1 MAHNSLRRAIVDY
14 LSGTPKDYGTGLLQR
29 ALDALGGLVE
39 NNRPG
44 LPLQIIPRP
53 FTPAEINALDSYKG
67 EFSDQF
73 GTPGCPPVDAVS
85 TKETGADCTRSY
97 ASDEQADRE
106 TIELINRRRLHG
118 FTELD
123 RLHADD
129 DVPEL
134 RYDYLHREPT
144 EDDDA

>member
-29 ALDALGGLVE
+29 ALDALGGPVAA
-39 NNRPG
+39 
-44 LPLQIIPRP
+44 QVIPDRVTITTRP
-53 FTPAEINALDSYKG
+53 FTPAEVEALDSYKG
-67 EFSDQF
+67 VF
-73 GTPGCPPVDAVS
+73 GTPGCPLVDAVS